1 MEYNEYKN
9 ALLCAAETLNER
21 MGTEFSEDNLVL
33 RCFQTENQQEVF
45 EQFCKQYF
53 PDRLTDR
60 YKEDGY
66 FDFHASAFVGEGENS
81 VDGILLRTDVERS
94 PATLYHILLH
104 ELAHIFCTHNEFGG
118 DSFYKCYCMDDT
130 LSREEDGAIN
140 AGYAIWR
147 ELIAELIAFEKDD
160 NCLVLTLEGKE
171 DILRYYMEEL
181 EDGNRKMA
189 VSMILCEALTS
200 REGETSATWSVTQK
214 KVAKYKPFDDPLFM
228 DLFELVVRKI
238 KKNFVEIDRDF
249 ILELGSLY
257 LFLVAQLEV
266 KKLQKRLS
274 GES

>member
-1 MEYNEYKN
+1 MDYNEYKD
-9 ALLCAAETLNER
+9 ALLCASETLNER
-21 MGTEFSEDNLVL
+21 LGTEFSEDNLVL

-81 VDGILLRTDVERS
+81 IDGILLRTDVERS

-104 ELAHIFCTHNEFGG
+104 ELAHIFCAHNELGG
-118 DSFYKCYCMDDT
+118 DNFYKRYCMDDT
-130 LSREEDGAIN
+130 LSSEEDGAIN
-140 AGYAIWR
+140 AGYAVWR
-147 ELIAELIAFEKDD
+147 ELIAELIASETDD
-160 NCLVLTLEGKE
+160 NCDFLSLEDKE

-181 EDGNRKMA
+181 EDGDRKLA

-200 REGETSATWSVTQK
+200 REGEPVETWGDIKK
-214 KVAKYKPFDDPLFM
+214 KVEKYKPFDDPLFM
-228 DLFELVVRKI
+228 DLLELVFRKI
-238 KKNFVEIDRDF
+238 RKSFVKIDRDF

-257 LFLVAQLEV
+257 LFLVTQLDV

-274 GES
+274 EEH

>member
-1 MEYNEYKN
+1 MDNNEYKE
-9 ALLCAAETLNER
+9 ALLCAAETLNEH

-33 RCFQTENQQEVF
+33 RCFQTENQQKVF

-60 YKEDGY
+60 YKEKGY

-94 PATLYHILLH
+94 PAMLYHILLH
-104 ELAHIFCTHNEFGG
+104 ELAHIFCTRNELGG
-118 DSFYKCYCMDDT
+118 DSFYKRYCMDDT
-130 LSREEDGAIN
+130 LSSEEDGAIN

-147 ELIAELIAFEKDD
+147 ELIAELIASEEDD
-160 NCLVLTLEGKE
+160 NCAFLSLEDKE

-181 EDGNRKMA
+181 EDGDRKLA
-189 VSMILCEALTS
+189 VSMLLCEALTS
-200 REGETSATWSVTQK
+200 REGEPAATWDDAK
-214 KVAKYKPFDDPLFM
+214 KKIEKYKPFDDPLFM
-228 DLFELVVRKI
+228 DMLELVVRKL

-249 ILELGSLY
+249 ILEFGSLY
-257 LFLVAQLEV
+257 LFLVTELDV

-274 GES
+274 EEI

>member
-1 MEYNEYKN
+1 MDNKYKE

-33 RCFQTENQQEVF
+33 SCFQTENQQEVF

-81 VDGILLRTDVERS
+81 VDGVLLRTDVERT

-104 ELAHIFCTHNEFGG
+104 ELAHIFCTHNELSG
-118 DSFYKCYCMDDT
+118 DSFYKRYCMDST

-147 ELIAELIAFEKDD
+147 ELIAELIASEKDD
-160 NCLVLTLEGKE
+160 NCVVLSLEDKE

-200 REGETSATWSVTQK
+200 REGEPAATWNATK
-214 KVAKYKPFDDPLFM
+214 RKVAKYEPFDDPLFM
-228 DLFELVVRKI
+228 DLLELVVRKL

-249 ILELGSLY
+249 ILELGSRY
-257 LFLVAQLEV
+257 LFLVTELEV

-274 GES
+274 EEN

>member
-1 MEYNEYKN
+1 MEYNEYKE

-53 PDRLTDR
+53 PERLTDR

-104 ELAHIFCTHNEFGG
+104 ELAHIFCTRNELGG
-118 DSFYKCYCMDDT
+118 DNFYKRYCMDDT
-130 LSREEDGAIN
+130 LSSEEDGAIN

-147 ELIAELIAFEKDD
+147 ELIAELIASEKDD
-160 NCLVLTLEGKE
+160 NCAFLSLEDKE
-171 DILRYYMEEL
+171 DILRCYMKEL
-181 EDGNRKMA
+181 EDGDRKLA
-189 VSMILCEALTS
+189 VSMLLCEALTS
-200 REGETSATWSVTQK
+200 REGEPAATWGDTK
-214 KVAKYKPFDDPLFM
+214 KKFEKYAPFDEPLFI
-228 DLFELVVRKI
+228 DLLELVVRKL

-257 LFLVAQLEV
+257 LFPVTQSDV
-266 KKLQKRLS
+266 RKLQKRLS
-274 GES
+274 EEH

>member
-21 MGTEFSEDNLVL
+21 LGTEFSEDNLVL

-53 PDRLTDR
+53 PNRLTDT

-104 ELAHIFCTHNEFGG
+104 ELAHIFCTRNELGG
-118 DSFYKCYCMDDT
+118 DNFYKRYCMDDT
-130 LSREEDGAIN
+130 LSSEEDGAIN
-140 AGYAIWR
+140 AGYAVWR
-147 ELIAELIAFEKDD
+147 ELIAELIASEKDD
-160 NCLVLTLEGKE
+160 NCVFLSLGDKE

-181 EDGNRKMA
+181 EDGDRKLA
-189 VSMILCEALTS
+189 VSMLLCEALTS
-200 REGETSATWSVTQK
+200 REGEPAATWGDTK
-214 KVAKYKPFDDPLFM
+214 KKIEKYKPFDEPLFI
-228 DLFELVVRKI
+228 DLLEIVIRKL

-257 LFLVAQLEV
+257 LFLVTQSDV

-274 GES
+274 EEH